1 MQKRPLGQGP
11 EKVLYL
17 WLTDKYMEDYIIREI
32 DKIGELLMQVARR
45 LGLLGTDS
53 PDYSLTDVKEEFGK
67 TGCPIDMDLLLQQEY
82 PVLYLVE
89 KEELSDHALET
100 LIDILFH
107 SDLDESRK
115 AAILDEALA
124 YLDGK
129 GYYSFKL
136 HSFL

>member
-1 MQKRPLGQGP
+1 
-11 EKVLYL
+11 
-17 WLTDKYMEDYIIREI
+17 MEDYIIREI

-67 TGCPIDMDLLLQQEY
+67 AGCPIDLDLLLQQEY
-82 PVLYLVE
+82 PVWYLVE

-136 HSFL
+136 HSYL